1 MASRRSVEIR
11 VGLFVLISLVVVA
24 GLIIRFGKYTRG
36 FEGAYG
42 ITVVFPNVG
51 GIVRDAKV
59 LYAGIPVGRVRDIR
73 LVETDRL
80 QVHVLLEIREDV
92 VIRRDAQFVINQSG
106 LLGDRYVDIVPGTTS
121 AERVQPG
128 DVVTGHSS
136 VDLTEAIR
144 HVVDVL
150 KAAAGTIERVDKA
163 IKRIDE
169 TVLSPTTLGHVSGA
183 LANIDTATTNAVL
196 MIGDLRGLVQDNREV
211 IQATLAGFQA
221 SATNL
226 SAATL
231 RLDEV
236 LQANQDEVATVMS
249 NLVTSTQ
256 RIEGLLAKFERGE
269 GTVGKLMTDPTLY
282 DEVVRLVQNWRRF
295 GLLYKEGTRE
305 RQPRPAPV
313 PGLEPRGGRIPVPAR
328 PATVET
334 P

>member
-1 MASRRSVEIR
+1 MGSRRSVEIR

-24 GLIIRFGKYTRG
+24 GLIIRFGKHTRG
-36 FEGAYG
+36 LEGTYE

-59 LYAGIPVGRVRDIR
+59 LYAGIPVGRVREIR
-73 LVETDRL
+73 LVEADRL
-80 QVHVLLEIREDV
+80 QVHVLLEVREDV

-106 LLGDRYVDIVPGTTS
+106 LLGDRYVDILPGTTS
-121 AERVQPG
+121 AERLQPG
-128 DVVTGHSS
+128 DVVMGHSS

-169 TVLSPTTLGHVSGA
+169 TVLSPTTLGHVKGA

-196 MIGDLRGLVQDNREV
+196 MVGDLRELVSENRQA
-211 IQATLAGFQA
+211 IHATLAGFQA

-226 SAATL
+226 TSATM
-231 RLDEV
+231 RLDEI
-236 LQANQDEVATVMS
+236 LRANQDEVAMTMS
-249 NLVTSTQ
+249 NLVASTE
-256 RIEGLLAKFERGE
+256 RIEGLLARFERGE

-295 GLLYKEGTRE
+295 GLLYKEGTRD
-305 RQPRPAPV
+305 RQSRPAPA
-313 PGLEPRGGRIPVPAR
+313 PGLEPRGGRVPVPAR
-328 PATVET
+328 PATSES

>member
-1 MASRRSVEIR
+1 MASSRSVEIR
-11 VGLFVLISLVVVA
+11 VGFFVLISLLVVA

-36 FEGAYG
+36 FESSYE

-73 LVETDRL
+73 LVEADRL
-80 QVHVLLEIREDV
+80 QVHVLLEIRQDV

-106 LLGDRYVDIVPGTTS
+106 LLGDRYVDVIPGSTTT
-121 AERVQPG
+121 ERIEPG
-128 DVVTGHSS
+128 DTVVGHSS

-169 TVLSPTTLGHVSGA
+169 TVLSPATLGHVSGA
-183 LANIDTATTNAVL
+183 LANLDTATTNAVL
-196 MIGDLRGLVQDNREV
+196 MLGDLRQVVSENRQSIV
-211 IQATLAGFQA
+211 ATLAGFQA

-226 SAATL
+226 TAATL
-231 RLDEV
+231 RLDE
-236 LQANQDEVATVMS
+236 LLRANQDEVGTALS
-249 NLVTSTQ
+249 NIVASTE
-256 RIEGLLAKFERGE
+256 RMEALLARLDRGE
-269 GTVGKLMTDPTLY
+269 GTVGKLLTDPTLY

-295 GLLYKEGTRE
+295 GLLYREGTRE
-305 RQPRPAPV
+305 RPQRPAPA
-313 PGLEPRGGRIPVPAR
+313 PGLESRGGRVPVPAR
-328 PATVET
+328 PALPET